1 MSEVIKYVPT
11 QDQILYNRRKVNKWR
26 EENLQQRKEYEKEYY
41 ENNRKAIKAK
51 ALEKVICDLCGSIV
65 CRQFIAKHK
74 RTIKCKAIIEQN
86 NSETYMNLLSGLGW
100 LGSA

>member
-11 QDQILYNRRKVNKWR
+11 QEQILHNRRKVKKWR
-26 EENLQQRKEYEKEYY
+26 EENLQLRKDYEKEYY

-51 ALEKVICDLCGSIV
+51 AMEKVICDLCGSIV

-74 RTIKCKAIIEQN
+74 CTIKCKSIIEH
-86 NSETYMNLLSGLGW
+86 NSLETHTNLVSGLGW